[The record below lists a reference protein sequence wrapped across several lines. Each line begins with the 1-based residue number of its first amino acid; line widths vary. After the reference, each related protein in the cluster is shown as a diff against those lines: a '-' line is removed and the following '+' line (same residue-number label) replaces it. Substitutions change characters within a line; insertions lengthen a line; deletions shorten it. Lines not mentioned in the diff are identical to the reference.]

1 MSEIIETAS
10 TKNNTYMKD
19 YIPWFH
25 IEDNSVVV
33 NTNGS
38 YQISFV
44 FSGMDFTTKTE
55 SDIEMFVNGVN
66 IALKQLPE
74 GYIAYFEL
82 QRNIIHEYNPAQFN
96 DSLLNYIEQQR
107 EQYFNTRNFYESKSY
122 LTLVYKPETDNISK
136 LMSLIEGIDNT
147 GLHDFI
153 NVITNKKNPDID
165 QERITL
171 LKHQVESKA
180 ELVAKDGQAVAQLL
194 ATYFADIR
202 VLTIDETLTYLHS
215 QVSPIQQEIKGNY
228 RDFLSYYL
236 TDSSF
241 IGGKVPSLGDY
252 YVGIISII
260 DFPVSTYPFM
270 LSGLNNLKS
279 EFRYC
284 TRFIPLTKEKAI
296 EQLQSKS
303 RKYVQQAKS
312 AAAFILDYF
321 RTTSSADIDTF
332 SLANANDVDA
342 AYHKIASNQVS
353 FGHFTGTL
361 VFYNKDKKVLEK
373 DIQKTLTIITNT
385 GFIGRKEYTNIENAF
400 FSTITGCYQ
409 YNIRSYLMKS
419 TNFIHNSPLSF
430 KWSGEKENRFFKE
443 KGYKNYQALYQG
455 ISSGSVPFYLNL
467 HQKDIA
473 HTLITGATGAGKSV
487 LLNTIVANFFKY
499 DNSKVFVF
507 DKSAS
512 CRVLCKAIGGNFY
525 NLMVDTEALNFQP
538 LANITDDPTNRTELD
553 WAFDWIKDF
562 INQDG
567 EPLTPSQRTTLYNGL
582 KTVAHLPQEER
593 TITALKTVVND
604 YDIRER
610 LTPLTKDGNYGNL
623 FDNTKDKF
631 GTGSF
636 QVFEMEELMQRK
648 DIVATTLAYMFH
660 KIEQQLTGQGPA
672 LIVLDECWL
681 FLDHPI
687 FKEKIRSF
695 IKDLRKKN
703 AAVVLA
709 TQNLT
714 DLKEDIKPVI
724 QENVFTKIY
733 LPNHNA
739 TNPTIKSLYIDF
751 GLNEIE
757 IEQLKEMKPKQDY
770 FYYCNDGKSIF
781 RLDLQPI
788 ELMFYGAT
796 SKEDQLKVESLK
808 HLSQEEFINEW
819 IEYKSNTI
827 RP

>member
-1 MSEIIETAS
+1 M
-10 TKNNTYMKD
+10 
-19 YIPWFH
+19 
-25 IEDNSVVV
+25 
-33 NTNGS
+33 
-38 YQISFV
+38 
-44 FSGMDFTTKTE
+44 
-55 SDIEMFVNGVN
+55 
-66 IALKQLPE
+66 
-74 GYIAYFEL
+74 
-82 QRNIIHEYNPAQFN
+82 
-96 DSLLNYIEQQR
+96 
-107 EQYFNTRNFYESKSY
+107 
-122 LTLVYKPETDNISK
+122 
-136 LMSLIEGIDNT
+136 
-147 GLHDFI
+147 
-153 NVITNKKNPDID
+153 
-165 QERITL
+165 
-171 LKHQVESKA
+171 
-180 ELVAKDGQAVAQLL
+180 
-194 ATYFADIR
+194 
-202 VLTIDETLTYLHS
+202 
-215 QVSPIQQEIKGNY
+215 
-228 RDFLSYYL
+228 
-236 TDSSF
+236 
-241 IGGKVPSLGDY
+241 
-252 YVGIISII
+252 
-260 DFPVSTYPFM
+260 
-270 LSGLNNLKS
+270 
-279 EFRYC
+279 
-284 TRFIPLTKEKAI
+284 
-296 EQLQSKS
+296 
-303 RKYVQQAKS
+303 
-312 AAAFILDYF
+312 
-321 RTTSSADIDTF
+321 
-332 SLANANDVDA
+332 
-342 AYHKIASNQVS
+342 
-353 FGHFTGTL
+353 
-361 VFYNKDKKVLEK
+361 
-373 DIQKTLTIITNT
+373 
-385 GFIGRKEYTNIENAF
+385 
-400 FSTITGCYQ
+400 
-409 YNIRSYLMKS
+409 
-419 TNFIHNSPLSF
+419 
-430 KWSGEKENRFFKE
+430 
-443 KGYKNYQALYQG
+443 
-455 ISSGSVPFYLNL
+455 
-467 HQKDIA
+467 
-473 HTLITGATGAGKSV
+473 
-487 LLNTIVANFFKY
+487 
-499 DNSKVFVF
+499 
-507 DKSAS
+507 
-512 CRVLCKAIGGNFY
+512 CK
-525 NLMVDTEALNFQP
+525 
-538 LANITDDPTNRTELD
+538 